1 MIKLFRKIRQN
12 LLSENKFS
20 KYLIYAIGEIILVV
34 LGILIALTLNN
45 NNERK
50 KSEAKTLVVFEELL
64 GELASDIK
72 SIKNA
77 GLFYEEKDS
86 LTFLVLNTSLNREEY
101 QNNLGQYNALTTQT
115 TIIDLSNNAYNKLV
129 LMSDAIPVEY
139 RQIMRELYRLNQ
151 KKEYVDLL
159 NNRMIRHVNDI
170 IKHKLYNY
178 TWAVNF
184 NQQEFID
191 YLYNDSR
198 YKSDVKLLS
207 NNGVN
212 EHFQHAFY
220 YLQGAIRCYKEI
232 ATLLNKPIDY
242 NLLGFDPKIAKTL
255 TGDWTSEQIPGL
267 ITTVYIEDNQLLYKT
282 KINSN
287 TNIGKAYFLS
297 ETKLANSNIQF
308 NTIVNN
314 GNEIVIKLNGVT
326 LKKTKG

>member
-1 MIKLFRKIRQN
+1 MIKFFRKIRQN
-12 LLSENKFS
+12 LLSKNKFS
-20 KYLIYAIGEIILVV
+20 KYLIYAIGEIVLVV
-34 LGILIALTLNN
+34 VGILIALTLNN

-77 GLFYEEKDS
+77 GLFYEKKDS
-86 LTFLVLNTSLNREEY
+86 LTFLVLNTSLNREDY
-101 QNNLGQYNALTTQT
+101 QNNLRQYNALTTQT

-139 RQIMRELYRLNQ
+139 RQIMRELYLLNQ

-170 IKHKLYNY
+170 IKYNLYNY
-178 TWAVNF
+178 SWKVNV
-184 NQQEFID
+184 NQQEIID

-220 YLQGAIRCYKEI
+220 YMREAVICYKEI
-232 ATLLNKPIDY
+232 AKLLNKPIDY
-242 NLLGFDPKIAKTL
+242 SLLGFDSAIAKTL
-255 TGDWTSEQIPGL
+255 TGDWISEQATGL
-267 ITTVYIEDNQLLYKT
+267 LITVYIEDNQLLFKT
-282 KINSN
+282 NSN
-287 TNIGKAYFLS
+287 TDIGQAYFLS
-297 ETKLANSNIQF
+297 ETKLINSNIRF
-308 NTIVNN
+308 NTIVTN
-314 GNEIVIKLNGVT
+314 GNEIVIKLNEAT
-326 LKKTKG
+326 FKKTKG